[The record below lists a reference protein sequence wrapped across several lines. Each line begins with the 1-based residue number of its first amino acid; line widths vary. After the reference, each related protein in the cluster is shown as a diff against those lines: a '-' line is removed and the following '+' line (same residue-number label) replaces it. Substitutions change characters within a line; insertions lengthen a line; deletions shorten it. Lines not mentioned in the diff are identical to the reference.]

1 MPHMYI
7 VKSTG
12 EKENFSVEKLRGGL
26 RRAGVPRHLVDR
38 VSNAVAERV
47 KNGTT
52 TQQIAG
58 LVNEQ
63 LKRESRAYM
72 YRYTLREG
80 LLKLGPAGFQFE
92 KYFGAIMNAYGYETS
107 YPDELHGACV
117 DHEVDIMAKKDGKTI
132 MVEAKF
138 RNDFDYFVKL
148 RDVMAAWTRFQD
160 LNDGA
165 KLGKCPKFDSLWI
178 VTNGKISSR
187 SMKFGECK
195 GIRLLG
201 WNYPKEESFAHFVDH
216 TALYPVTVLHDLNGR
231 ELSQLSDKGLMLC
244 RDVAMRSPKQLARAA
259 DVQIGRAETILH
271 ACRMVIDPESA
282 PHPARFNVPARR
294 KPGTA

>member
-1 MPHMYI
+1 MYI

-12 EKENFSVEKLRGGL
+12 ETENFNKEKLRGGL
-26 RRAGVPRHLVDR
+26 RRAGVPSHLVDR
-38 VSNAVAERV
+38 ISNAVAERV

-52 TQQIAG
+52 TRQIAS

-63 LKRESRAYM
+63 LKRESRAHM

-92 KYFGAIMNAYGYETS
+92 KYVGSILNAYGYGTS
-107 YPDELHGACV
+107 YPEELHGACV

-132 MVEAKF
+132 MVEVKF

-201 WNYPKEESFAHFVDH
+201 WNYPKDESFAHFVDH
-216 TALYPVTVLHDLNGR
+216 TALYPVTVLHELNSR
-231 ELSQLSDKGLMLC
+231 ELSSLSDRGLMLC
-244 RDVAMRSPKQLARAA
+244 RDLATRTPKQLARAA
-259 DVQIGRAETILH
+259 GLQVGRAETILRN
-271 ACRMVIDPESA
+271 CRMVIDPASDPHAAKFSA
-282 PHPARFNVPARR
+282 KARR

>member
-1 MPHMYI
+1 MYI

-12 EKENFSVEKLRGGL
+12 ETEHFRREKLRGGL
-26 RRAGVPRHLVDR
+26 KRAGVPAPLVDR
-38 VSNAVAERV
+38 VTNAVAERV

-52 TQQIAG
+52 TRQIAA
-58 LVNEQ
+58 LVHEQ
-63 LKRESRAYM
+63 LKRESRAHY

-80 LLKLGPAGFQFE
+80 LLRLGPAGFQFE
-92 KYFGAIMNAYGYETS
+92 KYVGSILEAYGYETS
-107 YPDELHGACV
+107 YPEELHGACV
-117 DHEVDIMAKKDGKTI
+117 DHEVDILAKKDGRVI

-148 RDVMAAWTRFQD
+148 RDVMAAWARFQD

-165 KLGKCPKFDSLWI
+165 KLGKCPKFDEVWI

-201 WNYPKEESFAHFVDH
+201 WNYPKDASFAHFVDH
-216 TALYPVTVLHDLNGR
+216 TALYPITVLPHLRPD
-231 ELSQLSDKGLMLC
+231 ELARMTEKNLMLC
-244 RDVAMRSPKQLARAA
+244 RDVAGRSSKQLAR
-259 DVQIGRAETILH
+259 DVRVPAGRAESILH
-271 ACRMVIDPESA
+271 TCKMVVEADA
-282 PHPARFNVPARR
+282 ADDAAHPPTFNGKRR
-294 KPGTA
+294 P

>member
-1 MPHMYI
+1 MYI

-12 EKENFSVEKLRGGL
+12 ETENFSLEKLRGGL
-26 RRAGVPRHLVDR
+26 HRAGIPHHLVDR

-52 TQQIAG
+52 TRQIAS

-63 LKRESRAYM
+63 LKRESRAYA

-92 KYFGAIMNAYGYETS
+92 KYFGAIMSAYGYETS
-107 YPDELHGACV
+107 YPDEFHGACV
-117 DHEVDIMAKKDGKTI
+117 DHEVDIVAKKDGRTV

-165 KLGKCPKFDSLWI
+165 KLGKCPKFDQLWV

-201 WNYPKEESFAHFVDH
+201 WNYPTDESFAHYVDH
-216 TALYPVTVLHDLNGR
+216 AALYPVTVLHDLSAK
-231 ELSQLSDKGLMLC
+231 ELATLSDKDLMLC
-244 RDVAMRSPKQLARAA
+244 RDVATRTPKQLARAA
-259 DVQIGRAETILH
+259 SLRIGRAETILRN
-271 ACRMVIDPESA
+271 CRMVIDPESGV
-282 PHPARFNVPARR
+282 HGSSFSVPGRR
-294 KPGTA
+294 RPGNA

>member
-1 MPHMYI
+1 MRHMYI

-12 EKENFSVEKLRGGL
+12 ETENFNREKLRGGL
-26 RRAGVPRHLVDR
+26 RRAGVPGHLVDR

-52 TQQIAG
+52 TRQIAG
-58 LVNEQ
+58 LVNDQ
-63 LKRESRAYM
+63 LKRESRAYS

-92 KYFGAIMNAYGYETS
+92 KYFGAIMSAYGYETS
-107 YPDELHGACV
+107 YPAELHGACV

-201 WNYPKEESFAHFVDH
+201 WNYPKDESIAHFVDH
-216 TALYPVTVLHDLNGR
+216 AALYPITVLHDLTPG
-231 ELSQLSDKGLMLC
+231 ELSNLSDGNLMLC
-244 RDVAMRSPKQLARAA
+244 RDIALRTPKQLARAA
-259 DVQIGRAETILH
+259 KLKAGRAESILH
-271 ACRMVIDPESA
+271 SCRMVIDPESD
-282 PHPARFNVPARR
+282 PHAAEFSAKRR
-294 KPGTA
+294 KTRGSA

>member
-1 MPHMYI
+1 MYI

-12 EKENFSVEKLRGGL
+12 ETENFNREKLRGGL
-26 RRAGVPRHLVDR
+26 RRAGIPTHLVDR

-52 TQQIAG
+52 TRQIAT

-63 LKRESRAYM
+63 LKRESRAYS

-80 LLKLGPAGFQFE
+80 LLKLGPAGFRFE
-92 KYFGAIMNAYGYETS
+92 KYFGEIMNAYGYETS

-201 WNYPKEESFAHFVDH
+201 WNYPKDEPIAHYVDH
-216 TALYPVTVLHDLNGR
+216 AALYPVTVLH
-231 ELSQLSDKGLMLC
+231 ELSANELSNLSDRDMLLC
-244 RDVAMRSPKQLARAA
+244 RDVATRTPKQLARSAGL
-259 DVQIGRAETILH
+259 QIGRAETILRS
-271 ACRMVIDPESA
+271 CRMVIDPESD
-282 PHPARFNVPARR
+282 PHASTFSAKARR
-294 KPGTA
+294 

>member
-1 MPHMYI
+1 MYI

-12 EKENFSVEKLRGGL
+12 QTENFNKEKLRGGL
-26 RRAGVPRHLVDR
+26 RRAGVPEHLVDR
-38 VSNAVAERV
+38 VSNAVEERV

-52 TQQIAG
+52 TGQIAK

-63 LKRESRAYM
+63 LRRESRAHS

-92 KYFGAIMNAYGYETS
+92 KYVGSILNAYGYETS
-107 YPDELHGACV
+107 YPEELHGACV
-117 DHEVDIMAKKDGKTI
+117 DHEVDIMAKKDGKTVMI
-132 MVEAKF
+132 EAKF

-165 KLGKCPKFDSLWI
+165 KLGKCPKFDSVWI

-187 SMKFGECK
+187 SMKFGACK

-201 WNYPKEESFAHFVDH
+201 WNYPKDESFAHFVDH
-216 TALYPVTVLHDLNGR
+216 TALYPVTVIP
-231 ELSQLSDKGLMLC
+231 ELGAKELANLSDRNLMLC
-244 RDVAMRSPKQLARAA
+244 RDLAVRTPKQIASAA
-259 DVQIGRAETILH
+259 KIKQGRAENLLRT
-271 ACRMVIDPESA
+271 CRMVLDPESD
-282 PHPARFNVPARR
+282 PHAARFSAKAR
-294 KPGTA
+294 P

>member
-12 EKENFSVEKLRGGL
+12 LTERFSPEKLRGGL

-38 VSNAVAERV
+38 ISNAVGERV

-52 TQQIAG
+52 TRQIAK
-58 LVNEQ
+58 LVNDQ
-63 LKRESRAYM
+63 LKRESRAHS
-72 YRYTLREG
+72 YRYTLRQG

-92 KYFGAIMNAYGYETS
+92 KYVGSILNAYGYETS
-107 YPDELHGACV
+107 YPEELHGACV
-117 DHEVDIMAKKDGKTI
+117 DHEVDIMAKKGGKTVMI
-132 MVEAKF
+132 EVKF

-160 LNDGA
+160 LKDGA
-165 KLGKCPKFDSLWI
+165 ALGKCPKFDSVWI

-201 WNYPKEESFAHFVDH
+201 WNYPKDESFAHFVDH
-216 TALYPVTVLHDLNGR
+216 TALYPVTVLHDLKPD
-231 ELSQLSDKGLMLC
+231 ELARLSDGNLTLC
-244 RDVAMRSPKQLARAA
+244 RDIAVRTPKQLSRAT
-259 DVQIGRAETILH
+259 GLRSERAESILRS
-271 ACRMVIDPESA
+271 CRMVIDPESD
-282 PHPARFNVPARR
+282 PHGSKFSAKPRR
-294 KPGTA
+294 

>member
-1 MPHMYI
+1 MYI

-12 EKENFSVEKLRGGL
+12 ERENFSIEKLRGGL
-26 RRAGVPRHLVDR
+26 RRAGVPHHLVDR

-47 KNGTT
+47 KNGST
-52 TQQIAG
+52 TQRIAA

-63 LKRESRAYM
+63 LKRESRAYA

-107 YPDELHGACV
+107 YPEELHGACV
-117 DHEVDIMAKKDGKTI
+117 DHEVDILAKKDGKTI

-165 KLGKCPKFDSLWI
+165 KLGKCPKFDQLWV
-178 VTNGKISSR
+178 VTNGKISAR
-187 SMKFGECK
+187 SMKFAECK

-216 TALYPVTVLHDLNGR
+216 AALYPVTVLHELNSK
-231 ELSQLSDKGLMLC
+231 ELAGLSDKDMMLC
-244 RDVAMRSPKQLARAA
+244 RDVAVHTPKQIARAVGVPA
-259 DVQIGRAETILH
+259 GRAEAILRT
-271 ACRMVIDPESA
+271 CRMVIDPESD
-282 PHPARFNVPARR
+282 PHAARFKAPRR
-294 KPGTA
+294 K

>member
-1 MPHMYI
+1 MYI

-12 EKENFSVEKLRGGL
+12 ATESFSREKLRGGL
-26 RRAGVPRHLVDR
+26 RRSGVPDHLVDR
-38 VSNAVAERV
+38 ILNAVAERV

-52 TQQIAG
+52 TRQIAA
-58 LVNEQ
+58 LVNQQ
-63 LKRESRAYM
+63 LKRESRAHS

-80 LLKLGPAGFQFE
+80 LLKLGPAGFKFE
-92 KYFGAIMNAYGYETS
+92 KYVGSILNAYGYETS
-107 YPDELHGACV
+107 YPEEFHGACV
-117 DHEVDIMAKKDGKTI
+117 DHEVDILAKKDGKTVMI
-132 MVEAKF
+132 EAKF

-165 KLGKCPKFDSLWI
+165 RQGKCPKFDSLWI

-201 WNYPKEESFAHFVDH
+201 WNYPKDESFAHFVDH
-216 TALYPVTVLHDLNGR
+216 ASLYPITVLH
-231 ELSQLSDKGLMLC
+231 ELSAKELASLSDREMMLC
-244 RDVAMRSPKQLARAA
+244 RDVAQRTPKQLARAA
-259 DVQIGRAETILH
+259 KLRMGRAESILRT
-271 ACRMVIDPESA
+271 CKMVVDPSSD
-282 PHPARFNVPARR
+282 PHPAAFNAKARR